1 MTARVLVVDDI
12 LPNVKV
18 LEAKL
23 SAEYYDVTTAMSG
36 PEALEAMAKSPP
48 DIVLLDV
55 MMPDM
60 DGFEVCRAIRANP
73 DISHVPV
80 VMVTALSEPE
90 DRVRGLDAGADDFLT
105 KPVNDT
111 ALLARVRSLV
121 RLKLMMDE
129 FRLREETSSQFGV
142 MDDPTIDA
150 DDITGARTLI
160 VEDEPADAEVMFR
173 ALDPLMNVVEESD
186 GEHAVEV
193 ARDGA
198 FDLIIVNLGLRN
210 TDGMRLCSHLRAM
223 AETRQTSVL
232 VLIWENATDQLV
244 RALDIGVN
252 DYVTKPIDRNEL
264 VARARTQ
271 IRRKRYQDRLRAS
284 YEMSVAMAVTDGLTG
299 LHNRRYVT
307 SHIENLV
314 TRANV
319 DGKPISIMMM
329 DIDLFKAVNDTY
341 GHAAG
346 DDVLRGFADRL
357 RAKLRGIDLA
367 ARYGGEEFVV
377 VMPDTDGETAAMVA
391 ERLRVFIA
399 EQPFKV
405 ESQEEPLPVTISIGI
420 ASAQGSTETAS
431 GMLDR
436 ADKALYVAKNA
447 GRNRVA
453 TDADSESVGA
463 GMSAPRA
470 ANES

>member
-1 MTARVLVVDDI
+1 MTARILVVDDI

-23 SAEYYDVTTAMSG
+23 AAEYYDVTTAMSG
-36 PEALEAMAKSPP
+36 PEALEAMAASPP

-55 MMPDM
+55 MMPGM
-60 DGFEVCRAIRANP
+60 DGFEVCRRIKNNP
-73 DISHVPV
+73 EISHVPV

-90 DRVRGLDAGADDFLT
+90 DRVRGLEAGADDFLT
-105 KPVNDT
+105 KPVNDM

-121 RLKLMMDE
+121 RLKLMMEE

-142 MDDPTIDA
+142 MEDAGIDV
-150 DDITGARTLI
+150 DNIDGARVLI
-160 VEDEPADAEVMFR
+160 VEDEAADAEIVAA
-173 ALDPLMNVVEESD
+173 ALSPLVEVVQEPD
-186 GEHAVEV
+186 GERAAEV
-193 ARDGA
+193 ARDGG

-210 TDGMRLCSHLRAM
+210 SDGMRLCSHLRAM
-223 AETRQTSVL
+223 PETRQTSVL
-232 VLIWENATDQLV
+232 VLIWENATEALV

-252 DYVTKPIDRNEL
+252 DYVVKPIDRNEL
-264 VARARTQ
+264 LARTRTQ

-284 YEMSVAMAVTDGLTG
+284 YENSMAMAVTDGLTG

-314 TRANV
+314 NRANV
-319 DGKPISIMMM
+319 DGKPISVMML
-329 DIDLFKAVNDTY
+329 DLDFFKKINDTH

-357 RAKLRGIDLA
+357 RGRLRGIDLA

-377 VMPDTDGETAAMVA
+377 VMPDTDGETAGIVA
-391 ERLRVFIA
+391 ERLRAFIA
-399 EQPFKV
+399 EQPFRLEDKGK
-405 ESQEEPLPVTISIGI
+405 PLAVTVSIGVSSSRG
-420 ASAQGSTETAS
+420 ADETAES
-431 GMLDR
+431 MLER
-436 ADKALYVAKNA
+436 ADKALYEAKHA
-447 GRNRVA
+447 GRNRV
-453 TDADSESVGA
+453 V
-463 GMSAPRA
+463 SAVAETARAA